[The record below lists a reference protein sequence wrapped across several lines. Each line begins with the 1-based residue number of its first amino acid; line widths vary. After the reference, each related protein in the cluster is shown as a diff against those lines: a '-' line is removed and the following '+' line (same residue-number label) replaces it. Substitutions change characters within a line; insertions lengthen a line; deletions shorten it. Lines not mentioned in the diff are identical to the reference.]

1 MPRRPEGI
9 GKSCG
14 LLERHGIGKRDQVV
28 GGQLDV
34 LRISPVFVRAEIAV
48 IACTTIVVAGHALLA
63 APAWKDP
70 PTRYARSHR
79 QIACRLRPERNEL
92 AAKIATENMR
102 KLPPVRL
109 VAPRAR
115 HQVVAVE
122 TDSMDFD
129 QRFTPFGRRHPE
141 VGIFKNVG
149 VAILLKNYR
158 LHLLRDQFHL
168 QAISQR
174 A

>member
-1 MPRRPEGI
+1 GV
-9 GKSCG
+9 GCG
-14 LLERHGIGKRDQVV
+14 LLVRSGLCEPVPV
-28 GGQLDV
+28 MGGRSDV
-34 LRISPVFVRAEIAV
+34 LPLAAGFGRPEMAV
-48 IACTTIVVAGHALLA
+48 IACTTVVVAGHALLA
-63 APAWKDP
+63 VPAWKDP

-92 AAKIATENMR
+92 TAKIATENVR
-102 KLPPVRL
+102 KLTLVRL

-122 TDSMDFD
+122 THSMDFD
-129 QRFTPFGRRHPE
+129 QRFTPFERRNPE
-141 VGIFKNVG
+141 VGIFENVG
-149 VAILLKNYR
+149 VAILLKNYG

-168 QAISQR
+168 HGISQQ

>member
-1 MPRRPEGI
+1 
-9 GKSCG
+9 
-14 LLERHGIGKRDQVV
+14 
-28 GGQLDV
+28 
-34 LRISPVFVRAEIAV
+34 
-48 IACTTIVVAGHALLA
+48 
-63 APAWKDP
+63 WKDP

-79 QIACRLRPERNEL
+79 QIAYRLRPERNEL
-92 AAKIATENMR
+92 AAKIASENMR
-102 KLPPVRL
+102 KLPLVRL

-141 VGIFKNVG
+141 VGIFENVG

-168 QAISQR
+168 HGISQR
-174 A
+174 GLAEPDLLSSALHRGDDHFACSGVTMHEWRNVDYRHRRVRISDAIAIRGKIVTRFVRHN